1 MNKNKR
7 ESKRDDIKL
16 QLGISHVYNKQ
27 CANQLL
33 DYRLQH
39 TLSPRAG
46 NEPSRA
52 ELGSARFGSASERAE
67 LGSARYFCEP
77 ENQARLGSVEAREPA
92 REPH

>member
-1 MNKNKR
+1 M
-7 ESKRDDIKL
+7 
-16 QLGISHVYNKQ
+16 
-27 CANQLL
+27 
-33 DYRLQH
+33 
-39 TLSPRAG
+39 TRAG

-92 REPH
+92 RAGSRATLNNVN